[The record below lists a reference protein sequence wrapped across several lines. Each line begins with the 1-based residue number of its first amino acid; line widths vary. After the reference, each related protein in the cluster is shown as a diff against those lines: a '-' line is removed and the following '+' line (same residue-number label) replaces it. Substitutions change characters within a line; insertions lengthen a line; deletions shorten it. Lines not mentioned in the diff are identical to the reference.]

1 VNGAALFVNGST
13 SSPSAVTVSNSGTT
27 LGGSGTIGGS
37 VNVASSGANLAPGAT
52 GSGSTAILNTGSLT
66 LASGSNFSVDLHG
79 AVAGTSYDQ
88 VNVTGTVT
96 ITGSNLVLNSV
107 SGLTAGEHLFIVE
120 KDGSDPVT
128 GTFSGLANGAMFTQD
143 GVTLTI
149 NYDGSG
155 QSAGGDI
162 ELTVDSVPVPER
174 ARGWS
179 ARSPARRLFSR
190 KDGASR
196 NWRARRCRGRLSSA
210 ASLLIRA

>member
-1 VNGAALFVNGST
+1 
-13 SSPSAVTVSNSGTT
+13 
-27 LGGSGTIGGS
+27 
-37 VNVASSGANLAPGAT
+37 VASSGANLAPGAT
-52 GSGSTAILNTGSLT
+52 GSGSPAILNTGSLT

-79 AVAGTSYDQ
+79 AVAGTSDDQ

-107 SGLTAGEHLFIVE
+107 SGLTAGEHLFIAE
-120 KDGSDPVT
+120 KDGSDAVT

-143 GVTLTI
+143 RVTLTI

-155 QSAGGDI
+155 QSAGSDI

-174 ARGWS
+174 AHGWPV
-179 ARSPARRLFSR
+179 RSPARRLFSR

-196 NWRARRCRGRLSSA
+196 NCRARRCRGRLSSA